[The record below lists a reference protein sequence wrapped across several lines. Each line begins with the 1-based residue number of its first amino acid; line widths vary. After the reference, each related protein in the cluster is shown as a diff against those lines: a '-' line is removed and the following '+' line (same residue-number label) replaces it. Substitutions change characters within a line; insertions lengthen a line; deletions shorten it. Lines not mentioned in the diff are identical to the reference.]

1 MSIQKRGAA
10 TTLYDPLYGRK
21 KEKSVGNK
29 KKGRGWCSF
38 TQDGTAHLSPVHN
51 PPFQKDEAKSFM

>member
-1 MSIQKRGAA
+1 MLIQKRGAA

-21 KEKSVGNK
+21 KEKSVGNQ
-29 KKGRGWCSF
+29 KKGRGWYF
-38 TQDGTAHLSPVHN
+38 TQDGIAHPSPVHN